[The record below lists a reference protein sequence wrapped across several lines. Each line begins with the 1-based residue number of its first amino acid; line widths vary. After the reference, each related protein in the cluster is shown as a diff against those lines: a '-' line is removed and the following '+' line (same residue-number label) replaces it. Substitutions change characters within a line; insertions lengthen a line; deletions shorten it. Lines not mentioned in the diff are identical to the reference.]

1 MLCGMPERPAPA
13 GPKQYT
19 APMAE
24 TTPQHPNLD
33 RLYLDNAATSF
44 PKAPGVYEAML
55 RYGQNIGASPG
66 RGSYREAR
74 QGAAVLGECRRLI
87 ARLINAPDPDHV
99 VFTLNT
105 SDALNL
111 AIKGVVFH
119 RLRTDPDERIHVVTT
134 AMDHNSVL
142 RPLNALAAMLPGM
155 FRWTRVPVDE
165 DGVADPADIEAAI
178 TPDTALVA
186 VVHAS
191 NATGVI
197 QPIADI
203 GRLCRTR
210 SVPLLVD
217 AAQSIGHLPI
227 DVARDAIDL
236 LAFPGH
242 KGLLSPLGTGG
253 LWIGPGTEERMD
265 PLREGGTGSLSEHD
279 TQPTDLPDKYEPGSH
294 NTVGIAGL
302 IEGVRFILDRGI
314 EDLRNHE
321 VSLIERFIAGLDE
334 TPGVHLVGP
343 RNPDHRVAVFGLVF
357 DGIDPNEAAG
367 ALEHDHGLLTRA
379 GLHCAPGAH
388 ESMETSALGG
398 TVRLSFGPFT
408 TAADVERALAGIAE
422 VTPVSASN

>member
-1 MLCGMPERPAPA
+1 
-13 GPKQYT
+13 
-19 APMAE
+19 MAE
-24 TTPQHPNLD
+24 MTPQHRDLD

-55 RYGQNIGASPG
+55 RYGQEIGASPG

-165 DGVADPADIEAAI
+165 DGVADPADIEAAM

-197 QPIADI
+197 QPIAEI
-203 GRLCRTR
+203 GQICKSR

-227 DVARDAIDL
+227 DVASDAIDL

-242 KGLLSPLGTGG
+242 KGLLGPLGTGG
-253 LWIGPGTEERMD
+253 LCIAPGMEERMD
-265 PLREGGTGSLSEHD
+265 PLREGGTGSRSEHD

-294 NTVGIAGL
+294 NTVGVAGL
-302 IEGVRFILDRGI
+302 IEGVRYILDRGI
-314 EDLRNHE
+314 DECRAHE

-334 TPGVHLVGP
+334 TPGVRLVGP
-343 RNPDHRVAVFGLVF
+343 RDPDQRVAVFSLVF
-357 DGIDPNEAAG
+357 EDIDPTEAAEK
-367 ALEHDHGLLTRA
+367 LEHEHGLLTRA

-388 ESMETSALGG
+388 ASMETTELGG
-398 TVRLSFGPFT
+398 TVRLSFGLFT
-408 TAADVERALAGIAE
+408 TAAHVERTLAAIAQ
-422 VTPVSASN
+422 VAPVSASS

>member
-1 MLCGMPERPAPA
+1 MAP
-13 GPKQYT
+13 K
-19 APMAE
+19 
-24 TTPQHPNLD
+24 TPQNPQLD

-44 PKAPGVYEAML
+44 PKAAGVYEAML
-55 RYGQNIGASPG
+55 RYGHEIGASPG
-66 RGSYREAR
+66 RGGYHEAR
-74 QGAAVLGECRRLI
+74 RGAAVLGECRRLI

-111 AIKGVVFH
+111 AIKGIVFH
-119 RLRTDPDERIHVVTT
+119 RMRTDPDERIHVVTT

-165 DGVADPADIEAAI
+165 YGIADADDIAAAI
-178 TPDTALVA
+178 TRDSALVA

-203 GRLCRTR
+203 GRACRSR
-210 SVPLLVD
+210 NVPLLVD
-217 AAQSIGHLPI
+217 AAQSVGHLPI

-242 KGLLSPLGTGG
+242 KGLLGPLGTGG
-253 LWIGPGTEERMD
+253 LWIASGMADRLD
-265 PLREGGTGSLSEHD
+265 PLREGGTGSQSEHD
-279 TQPTDLPDKYEPGSH
+279 TQPTDLPDRYEPGSH

-302 IEGVRFILDRGI
+302 IEGVRYVLDRGI
-314 EDLRNHE
+314 DALRAHE
-321 VSLIERFIAGLDE
+321 VSLIDRFVSGLDE
-334 TPGVHLVGP
+334 IPGVRLVGP
-343 RNPDHRVAVFGLVF
+343 RDPDRRVAVFSLVF
-357 DGIDPNEAAG
+357 DGIDPNEAAEQ
-367 ALEHDHGLLTRA
+367 LESEHGLLTRA

-388 ESMETSALGG
+388 ESMGTTPLGG

-408 TAADVERALAGIAE
+408 TAAHVERALAGIAR
-422 VTPVSASN
+422 VVPASALH

>member
-1 MLCGMPERPAPA
+1 MAPA
-13 GPKQYT
+13 TQNPDF
-19 APMAE
+19 
-24 TTPQHPNLD
+24 D

-55 RYGQNIGASPG
+55 RYGQDIGASPG
-66 RGSYREAR
+66 RGGYREAR

-87 ARLINAPDPDHV
+87 ARLLNAPDPDHV
-99 VFTLNT
+99 AFTLNT

-111 AIKGVVFH
+111 AIKGIVFQ

-155 FRWTRVPVDE
+155 FKWTRVPVDD
-165 DGVADPADIEAAI
+165 DGLTDPADIQASI
-178 TPDTALVA
+178 TRDTALVA

-203 GRLCRTR
+203 GQVCRSR
-210 SVPLLVD
+210 GVPLLLD
-217 AAQSIGHLPI
+217 AAQSVGHLPV
-227 DVARDAIDL
+227 DVTRDSIDL

-242 KGLLSPLGTGG
+242 KGLLGPLGTGG
-253 LWIGPGTEERMD
+253 LWIAPGMEERMD
-265 PLREGGTGSLSEHD
+265 PMREGGTGSLSEHD

-302 IEGVRFILDRGI
+302 IEGVRYVLDRGV
-314 EDLRNHE
+314 DALRAHE

-334 TPGVHLVGP
+334 IPGVRLIGSRDP
-343 RNPDHRVAVFGLVF
+343 GRRVAVFGLVF
-357 DGIDPNEAAG
+357 DGIDPHEAADK
-367 ALEHDHGLLTRA
+367 LERDHGLLTRA

-388 ESMETSALGG
+388 ESMGTTNLGG

-408 TAADVERALAGIAE
+408 TPADVERALAGIAH
-422 VTPVSASN
+422 VASKATVGTSH

>member
-1 MLCGMPERPAPA
+1 MGDRVSRR
-13 GPKQYT
+13 QYT
-19 APMAE
+19 AEMAPA
-24 TTPQHPNLD
+24 TPQNPELD

-55 RYGQNIGASPG
+55 RYGQTIGASPG

-87 ARLINAPDPDHV
+87 ARLINAQNPDHV

-111 AIKGVVFH
+111 AIKGIVFH

-155 FRWTRVPVDE
+155 FKWTRVPVDE
-165 DGVADPADIEAAI
+165 EGIADPADIAAAI
-178 TPDTALVA
+178 TRDTALVA
-186 VVHAS
+186 IVHAS
-191 NATGVI
+191 NATGAI
-197 QPIADI
+197 QPIADV
-203 GRLCRTR
+203 GRACR
-210 SVPLLVD
+210 SKGVPLLVD
-217 AAQSIGHLPI
+217 AAQSVGHLPV

-242 KGLLSPLGTGG
+242 KGLLGPLGTGG
-253 LWIGPGTEERMD
+253 LWIAPGMEDRMD
-265 PLREGGTGSLSEHD
+265 PLREGGTGSRSEHD
-279 TQPTDLPDKYEPGSH
+279 TQPADLPDKYEPGSH
-294 NTVGIAGL
+294 NTVGMAGL
-302 IEGVRFILDRGI
+302 IEGVRYVLDRGI
-314 EDLRNHE
+314 DALRAHE

-334 TPGVHLVGP
+334 TPGVRLIGP
-343 RNPDHRVAVFGLVF
+343 RNPQRRVAVFSLVF
-357 DGIDPNEAAG
+357 DGTDPHEVAEK
-367 ALEHDHGLLTRA
+367 LEHDHGLLVRA

-388 ESMETSALGG
+388 ESMGTTDLGG

-408 TAADVERALAGIAE
+408 TAADVERALAGIAQ
-422 VTPVSASN
+422 VAPVSAPG

>member
-1 MLCGMPERPAPA
+1 MAPA
-13 GPKQYT
+13 TPK
-19 APMAE
+19 
-24 TTPQHPNLD
+24 TPDLD

-55 RYGQNIGASPG
+55 RYGHEIGASPG
-66 RGSYREAR
+66 RGGYHEAR
-74 QGAAVLGECRRLI
+74 QGAAVLGECRRLV
-87 ARLINAPDPDHV
+87 ARLIGAPNPDHV

-155 FRWTRVPVDE
+155 FKWTRVPVDAN
-165 DGVADPADIEAAI
+165 GIADPADIEAAI
-178 TPDTALVA
+178 TRDTALVA

-191 NATGVI
+191 NATGAI

-203 GRLCRTR
+203 GQMCRGKN
-210 SVPLLVD
+210 VPLLVD
-217 AAQSIGHLPI
+217 AAQSVGHLPI
-227 DVARDAIDL
+227 DVSRETIDL

-242 KGLLSPLGTGG
+242 KGLLGPLGTGG
-253 LWIGPGTEERMD
+253 LWIAPGMEERMD
-265 PLREGGTGSLSEHD
+265 PLREGGTGSQSEHD
-279 TQPTDLPDKYEPGSH
+279 TQPEGLPDKYEPGSH

-302 IEGVRFILDRGI
+302 IEGVRYVLYRGI
-314 EDLRNHE
+314 DALRAHE
-321 VSLIERFIAGLDE
+321 VSLIERFVSGLDE
-334 TPGVHLVGP
+334 TPGVRLVGP
-343 RNPDHRVAVFGLVF
+343 RDPDRRVAVFSLVF
-357 DGIDPNEAAG
+357 EGINPNEAAD
-367 ALEHDHGLLTRA
+367 ALEREHGLLVRA

-388 ESMETSALGG
+388 ESMGTTPLGG

-408 TAADVERALAGIAE
+408 TAAGVERALAGIAAIA
-422 VTPVSASN
+422 TAPALR

>member
-1 MLCGMPERPAPA
+1 MLCGTTECPASARPT
-13 GPKQYT
+13 QYT
-19 APMAE
+19 ALMAE
-24 TTPQHPNLD
+24 TISQQPDLD

-55 RYGQNIGASPG
+55 RYGQLIGASPG
-66 RGSYREAR
+66 RGSYHEAR
-74 QGAAVLGECRRLI
+74 QGAGVLGECRRLI
-87 ARLINAPDPDHV
+87 ARLINASDPDHV

-119 RLRTDPDERIHVVTT
+119 RLRTDPDERIHIVTT

-155 FRWTRVPVDE
+155 FKWTRVPVDE
-165 DGVADPADIEAAI
+165 DGVADPAEIAAAMS
-178 TPDTALVA
+178 PDTALVA

-203 GRLCRTR
+203 GGICR
-210 SVPLLVD
+210 SKDVPLLVD

-242 KGLLSPLGTGG
+242 KGLLGPLGTGG
-253 LWIGPGTEERMD
+253 LWIAPGMEERMD
-265 PLREGGTGSLSEHD
+265 PLREGGTGSRSEHD
-279 TQPTDLPDKYEPGSH
+279 AQPTDLPDKYEPGSH
-294 NTVGIAGL
+294 NTLGIAGL
-302 IEGVRFILDRGI
+302 IEGVRFILDQGI
-314 EDLRNHE
+314 EALRAHE
-321 VSLIERFIAGLDE
+321 ISLMERFISGLDE
-334 TPGVHLVGP
+334 TPGVRLVGP
-343 RNPDHRVAVFGLVF
+343 RDPAQRVAVFSLVF
-357 DGIDPNEAAG
+357 DDVDPGAA
-367 ALEHDHGLLTRA
+367 AEMLERDHGLLTRA

-388 ESMETSALGG
+388 ESMDTTKLGG

-408 TAADVERALAGIAE
+408 TAAHVERALAGVAQ
-422 VTPVSASN
+422 VAPVSAPG